1 MAGINTMIRKGEQIP
16 QTVESLLE
24 VMAADAVLLQDAH
37 REIAK
42 LKSQV
47 NDYQQRLKKIQ
58 RRIEQWERGGK

>member
-24 VMAADAVLLQDAH
+24 VMAVDAVLLQDAH